1 MESQMSDLTCQARAI
16 VQVPAH
22 EPWGP
27 MAGLDPIQE
36 YCVLAH
42 ELQECFPDAEPRH
55 LDCMIA
61 REMALYGG
69 YSVNVITQ
77 AMGAASLHLAGGNV
91 GNPQAY
97 VERTVEEAMQQAL
110 TDHTAPGWAGEVSLR

>member
-1 MESQMSDLTCQARAI
+1 MSDFICQARAT
-16 VQVPAH
+16 VQVPVH

-27 MAGLDPIQE
+27 MVGLDPIQE
-36 YCVLAH
+36 YRVLAH
-42 ELQECFPDAEPRH
+42 ELQECFPDAEPRQ

-69 YSVNVITQ
+69 YSANVITQ

-91 GNPQAY
+91 GDPQAY
-97 VERTVEEAMQQAL
+97 VERTVDEAMQQAL
-110 TDHTAPGWAGEVSLR
+110 TDGTVLGWEG

>member
-69 YSVNVITQ
+69 HNAAVITQ
-77 AMGAASLHLAGGNV
+77 AMCVASLYLTSGNV
-91 GNPQAY
+91 DDPRTY
-97 VERTVEEAMQQAL
+97 VERTVDEAMQQAW
-110 TDHTAPGWAGEVSLR
+110 TDDTVLGWEG

>member
-1 MESQMSDLTCQARAI
+1 MSDPTCQARDT

-36 YCVLAH
+36 YRVLAH

-69 YSVNVITQ
+69 YGANVITQ
-77 AMGAASLHLAGGNV
+77 AMGAASLYLAGGNV
-91 GNPQAY
+91 GDPQTY
-97 VERTVEEAMQQAL
+97 VERTVDEAMQRAW
-110 TDHTAPGWAGEVSLR
+110 TDDTVLGWEG

>member
-1 MESQMSDLTCQARAI
+1 MSDPTCQARATA
-16 VQVPAH
+16 QVPAH

-27 MAGLDPIQE
+27 MVGLDPIQE
-36 YCVLAH
+36 YRVLAH
-42 ELQECFPDAEPRH
+42 ELQECFPDAEPRQ

-69 YSVNVITQ
+69 YSANVIIQ

-91 GNPQAY
+91 GDPQAY
-97 VERTVEEAMQQAL
+97 VERTVDEAMQQAL
-110 TDHTAPGWAGEVSLR
+110 TDGTVLGWEG

>member
-1 MESQMSDLTCQARAI
+1 MSDPTCQARNT

-27 MAGLDPIQE
+27 MVGLDPIQE
-36 YCVLAH
+36 YRVLAH
-42 ELQECFPDAEPRH
+42 ELQECFPDAEPRQ

-69 YSVNVITQ
+69 YSVDVVTQ
-77 AMGAASLHLAGGNV
+77 AMCAASLHLAGGNV
-91 GNPQAY
+91 GDPQAY
-97 VERTVEEAMQQAL
+97 VNRTVDEAMQQASSDDTVL
-110 TDHTAPGWAGEVSLR
+110 GWEG

>member
-1 MESQMSDLTCQARAI
+1 MSDPTCQARDT

-27 MAGLDPIQE
+27 MVGLDPIQE
-36 YCVLAH
+36 YRVLAY
-42 ELQECFPDAEPRH
+42 ELQECFPDAEPRQ

-69 YSVNVITQ
+69 YSVDVIAQ
-77 AMGAASLHLAGGNV
+77 AMCAASLHLAGGNV
-91 GNPQAY
+91 GDSQAY
-97 VERTVEEAMQQAL
+97 VERTVDEAMQQAS
-110 TDHTAPGWAGEVSLR
+110 TDDMVLGWEG

>member
-1 MESQMSDLTCQARAI
+1 MRDPTSQARDP
-16 VQVPAH
+16 VLTPAH

-27 MAGLDPIQE
+27 IVGLDPVQE
-36 YCVLAH
+36 YRVLAH

-69 YSVNVITQ
+69 HSVDVITQ
-77 AMGAASLHLAGGNV
+77 AMLVASVHLASGNV
-91 GNPQAY
+91 DDPQAY
-97 VERTVEEAMQQAL
+97 VDRTVDEAMQQEPSDDTVL
-110 TDHTAPGWAGEVSLR
+110 GWEG

>member
-1 MESQMSDLTCQARAI
+1 MSDPTCQARDT
-16 VQVPAH
+16 VQVPAP

-36 YCVLAH
+36 YRVLAH
-42 ELQECFPDAEPRH
+42 ELQECFPDAEPQH

-69 YSVNVITQ
+69 YSVDVITR
-77 AMGAASLHLAGGNV
+77 AMRAASLHLARGNV
-91 GNPQAY
+91 GDPQAY
-97 VERTVEEAMQQAL
+97 VDRTVDEAMQQASSDDTVL
-110 TDHTAPGWAGEVSLR
+110 GWEG